1 MPTIGEGTYRVQLL
15 LSEDA
20 ARFVRKMALKAAT
33 ESADVSAEEEDI
45 AYAII
50 AEIAAGLRRK

>member
-1 MPTIGEGTYRVQLL
+1 MATIGNGAYKVQLL

-20 ARFVRKMALKAAT
+20 ARFVRKVMLNAIQNDT
-33 ESADVSAEEEDI
+33 SVSDADEDC

-50 AEIAAGLRRK
+50 AEIAQGLKR

>member
-1 MPTIGEGTYRVQLL
+1 MATIGKGTYKVQLL

-20 ARFVRKMALKAAT
+20 SRFLRKVVLNAIQNDT
-33 ESADVSAEEEDI
+33 SISDADEDC

-50 AEIAAGLRRK
+50 AEIAQGLKR